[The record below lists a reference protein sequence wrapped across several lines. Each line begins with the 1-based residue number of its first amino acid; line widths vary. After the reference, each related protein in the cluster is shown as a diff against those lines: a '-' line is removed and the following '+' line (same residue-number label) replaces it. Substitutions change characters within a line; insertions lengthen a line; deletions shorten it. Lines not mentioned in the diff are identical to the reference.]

1 MNPILLGVSLRHSL
15 CLSSLPIRSIARSTN
30 FRTSLFAGLMS
41 RDGWDAGG
49 ELRVRSC
56 TSSSRGLRVARLFCS
71 SVDSLLVEDAR
82 EGIPLHEVEEEEVEG
97 DAPHVPVLL
106 KEVVGYFEGRRLLN
120 YVDCTLGAGG
130 HACAVLSAHPEME
143 TFIGLDVDPT
153 AHAEAQ
159 PRLQQMVKALS
170 FSSSSPKLH
179 FIRTNFRNIK
189 TALRDLSPDLL
200 DRGVDGILMDL
211 GMSSMQVNEGERGF
225 SFMREGPV
233 DMRMDPTAS
242 LKAEEILNTWPEAEV
257 GRILRDYGDER
268 RWRHIARKIVQARLS
283 GGIHTTSKLV
293 EVIGGS
299 SFTRT
304 GKGGRLKP
312 GLHPA
317 TRSFQ
322 ALRIAVNDELKAL
335 EVALSDAFS
344 CLSSGGRL
352 QVISFHSLEDRMV
365 KQFFLNAAG
374 LQKQSGEGDTQEYT
388 HIPGETRHSKYIRK
402 KSVEAEFGERL
413 RKREKCPL
421 WQVCY
426 NLNEEARWPERGGDV
441 SQPQK
446 QKRQVEGD

>member
-1 MNPILLGVSLRHSL
+1 MNSILHVSLRQSL
-15 CLSSLPIRSIARSTN
+15 CFSTLPLRSIALSGIFRPSCVVGLRRS
-30 FRTSLFAGLMS
+30 R
-41 RDGWDAGG
+41 RDPGAELKG
-49 ELRVRSC
+49 ETYTYNSWK
-56 TSSSRGLRVARLFCS
+56 GLRVERCLCS
-71 SVDSLLVEDAR
+71 SVDSLLVGDAR
-82 EGIPLHEVEEEEVEG
+82 ERRPAEDQQEEQVIAKAE
-97 DAPHVPVLL
+97 APHVPVLL
-106 KEVVGYFEGRRLLN
+106 KEVVGYFEGQRLLN

-143 TFIGLDVDPT
+143 TFIGLDVDPK

-159 PRLQQMVKALS
+159 PRLQSLVTARS
-170 FSSSSPKLH
+170 PSSSSVKLH

-189 TALRDLSPDLL
+189 TALRDLNPELL
-200 DRGVDGILMDL
+200 YGGVHGILMDL

-242 LKAEEILNTWPEAEV
+242 LKAEEILNSWPEAEV

-283 GGIHTTSKLV
+283 GGIHTTTQLV
-293 EVIGGS
+293 SVIGGS

-304 GKGGRLKP
+304 GKGGRLKA

-322 ALRIAVNDELKAL
+322 ALRIAVNDELKSL

-344 CLSSGGRL
+344 CLSPGGRL
-352 QVISFHSLEDRMV
+352 QVISFHSLEDRIV

-374 LQKQSGEGDTQEYT
+374 LQKQSSEDNEETQEYM
-388 HIPGETRHSKYIRK
+388 HIPGETRHIR
-402 KSVEAEFGERL
+402 
-413 RKREKCPL
+413 
-421 WQVCY
+421 Y
-426 NLNEEARWPERGGDV
+426 NLNEEAHWPQRRGDV
-441 SQPQK
+441 FEPQK
-446 QKRQVEGD
+446 QKCQVEGD